1 MSAGTDWLE
10 AQAEG
15 LGREKAAGGV
25 TTALLWLGGAGALG
39 LGAALAVGG
48 HVSPDAGWIATK
60 LSRIGVSAGPVLAC
74 GALFIGMA
82 WLGRLLRKQSGQL
95 SMSLVHGQVLA
106 RLAKDFTG
114 LRENIARVQLEF
126 ADIQQANRQ
135 LLNLVRQQAQA
146 GAENEPT
153 KDAMFRLAAS
163 MDQLGARLETRVRA
177 LFDGL
182 EKRVDGFDRRLEE
195 TSNVQRTELGRLEER
210 LTIAATLAQSTSS
223 EIPYVDGAPKR
234 SSEDTT
240 DAGGPPRASDH
251 DEPTPVDEP
260 VVELKPQEEW
270 LDIQV
275 ELEEQDC
282 TLESTPGLCD
292 GADDANDAPATN
304 DNWFAEAT
312 RRSGLD
318 DGFDEEL
325 DDDLLDDG
333 EPRRL
338 SPAECAAVDQD
349 EMLEQLDSL
358 FGEDDDVTEALEKVR
373 RRRGE

>member
-25 TTALLWLGGAGALG
+25 TTALLWFGGVTALG

-48 HVSPDAGWIATK
+48 EIAPEAGWIATK
-60 LSRIGVSAGPVLAC
+60 LARIGVTAGPVLAC
-74 GALFIGMA
+74 GALAIGMA
-82 WLGRLLRKQSGQL
+82 WTTRLLRKQSGQL
-95 SMSLVHGQVLA
+95 ATSLAHGQILA

-146 GAENEPT
+146 STENEPT

-195 TSNVQRTELGRLEER
+195 TSKVQRDELGRLEER
-210 LTIAATLAQSTSS
+210 LTIAATLAQSSRE
-223 EIPYVDGAPKR
+223 EIPYVDGAPA
-234 SSEDTT
+234 SSDEETT
-240 DAGGPPRASDH
+240 RAGGPARAA

-282 TLESTPGLCD
+282 ALESTPGLCD
-292 GADDANDAPATN
+292 GDDDADDVTAPN

-312 RRSGLD
+312 RRSGMD
-318 DGFDEEL
+318 DGFDE
-325 DDDLLDDG
+325 DDLLDDG
-333 EPRRL
+333 EPPRL

-358 FGEDDDVTEALEKVR
+358 FGDGDDVRSALEEVR